1 MAKGKKVAISENAP
15 EKTGPSLITQIG
27 ALLGVTALAVGVGWF
42 AGNYLNGESAGAA
55 GEKAAAAAPE
65 KVMPAHRE
73 AEEKRQEGHGAEPAS
88 PTVIQLAGITT
99 NLAAP
104 SDVWIRMEA
113 SIVLDEP
120 QDAGLSERVHQDF
133 LAFVRTLKLHQIE
146 GASGFQHFKA
156 DLEERAAIRS
166 NGHVK
171 QVLIRTLLFE

>member
-1 MAKGKKVAISENAP
+1 MAISETAP
-15 EKTGPSLITQIG
+15 VKTGPSLITQIG
-27 ALLGVTALAVGVGWF
+27 ALLGVTALAVGVGWL
-42 AGNYLNGESAGAA
+42 AGNYLNGESAG
-55 GEKAAAAAPE
+55 KAAPDAPE

-73 AEEKRQEGHGAEPAS
+73 AEAQKREEGDGAEPAS
-88 PTVIQLAGITT
+88 PTVVQLAGITT

-104 SDVWIRMEA
+104 SNVWIRMEA

>member
-1 MAKGKKVAISENAP
+1 MAISETAP
-15 EKTGPSLITQIG
+15 VKTGPSLITQIG

-42 AGNYLNGESAGAA
+42 SGNYLNGESAGA
-55 GEKAAAAAPE
+55 GGVAASSAAPE

-73 AEEKRQEGHGAEPAS
+73 AEAQKREEGHGAEPES

-120 QDAGLSERVHQDF
+120 QDAGLSERIHQDF

>member
-1 MAKGKKVAISENAP
+1 MAKGKSVAISETAP
-15 EKTGPSLITQIG
+15 IKTGPSLIVQLG
-27 ALLGVTALAVGVGWF
+27 ALLMVTAVAVGTGWLS
-42 AGNYLNGESAGAA
+42 GNYLNGESAGTAST
-55 GEKAAAAAPE
+55 GEKAAPS

-73 AEEKRQEGHGAEPAS
+73 VEEKREEGHGAEPAS
-88 PTVIQLAGITT
+88 PTVIPLAGITT

-120 QDAGLSERVHQDF
+120 QDAGLPELVHQDF

-166 NGHVK
+166 GGHVK